1 MLCDDLEGG
10 MGGGK
15 ETQER
20 GDYIYACE
28 PSYSVVSDS
37 VTPWTL
43 DHQVPLS
50 TEFSRQEYWS
60 GFPFP
65 PPGYMYT
72 YS

>member
-10 MGGGK
+10 MGGGR

-28 PSYSVVSDS
+28 LSYSVVSDS